1 MKSLDLF
8 FIRLFQFMTMS
19 FFTFVVFFWFSIT
32 ALIPL
37 AVWYHLI
44 GLLSG
49 IFGPI
54 FSSILSLVFV
64 CAVMIYLIK
73 IPNLLET
80 FLSAGNEIAK
90 LGYACVK
97 RLGALAESVKADATP
112 TETKVEIILKDKLS

>member
-1 MKSLDLF
+1 MKSLDIF

-44 GLLSG
+44 GLLTGPFSA
-49 IFGPI
+49 IFTT
-54 FSSILSLVFV
+54 ILSLVFV
-64 CAVMIYLIK
+64 CAVMIYLIR

-80 FLSAGNEIAK
+80 FLAAGNELAK
-90 LGYACVK
+90 LGYTCVK
-97 RLGALAESVKADATP
+97 RLGALAESVKADTTP
-112 TETKVEIILKDKLS
+112 TETKVEIVLKDKLS

>member
-8 FIRLFQFMTMS
+8 FIRLFQFLTMS
-19 FFTFVVFFWFSIT
+19 FFTFIVFLWFSVM

-49 IFGPI
+49 PFGAMLAA
-54 FSSILSLVFV
+54 ILSLAFV
-64 CAVMIYLIK
+64 CASIFYIIK

-80 FLSAGNEIAK
+80 FLAAGSELSK
-90 LGYACVK
+90 LGYTCIK
-97 RLGALAESVKADATP
+97 RLGELAESVKADTEP
-112 TETKVEIILKDKLS
+112 KETKVEIVLKDKLS